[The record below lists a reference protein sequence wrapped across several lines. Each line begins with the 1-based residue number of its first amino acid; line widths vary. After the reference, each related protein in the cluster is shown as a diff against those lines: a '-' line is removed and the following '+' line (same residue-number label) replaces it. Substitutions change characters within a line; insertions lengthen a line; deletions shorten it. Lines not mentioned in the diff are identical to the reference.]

1 MAYGH
6 PIAMT
11 GALCLVG
18 WAFSRGLALRK
29 RRLNGLPRPRA
40 LRQAHL
46 SVARWGVALVVLGS
60 ISGPAS
66 AFFLRG
72 WLPLGT
78 LHGWLGLISAVLF
91 ALTGWWGWRLEQGT
105 SSSVSAH
112 GWSALIAVAVAALT
126 AAAGMVLLP

>member
-6 PIAMT
+6 PIVMT

-18 WAFSRGLALRK
+18 LAFSRRLALRK
-29 RRLNGLPRPRA
+29 RRLTGLPQGPGP
-40 LRQAHL
+40 RQAHL

-60 ISGPAS
+60 ISGPLS

-72 WLPLGT
+72 WSPLGT
-78 LHGWLGLISAVLF
+78 LHGWLGLVAAMLF
-91 ALTGWWGWRLEQGT
+91 ALTGWWGWRLEQGI
-105 SSSVSAH
+105 SSSFSAH
-112 GWSALIAVAVAALT
+112 GWSALLAVAVAALT